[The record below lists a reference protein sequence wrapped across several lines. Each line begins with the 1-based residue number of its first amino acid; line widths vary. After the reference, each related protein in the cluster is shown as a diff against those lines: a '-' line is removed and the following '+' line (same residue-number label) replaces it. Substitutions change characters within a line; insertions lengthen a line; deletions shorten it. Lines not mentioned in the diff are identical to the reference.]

1 MHPIDYLV
9 LGLLAVLVVLA
20 VRYAVRHRGRCGGG
34 CAGCPHADG
43 CRSPKKRDPGTKY
56 RAFINQGSPTAP
68 GAVGEPFLPG
78 RRAPR

>member
-9 LGLLAVLVVLA
+9 LGLLALLVVLA

-43 CRSPKKRDPGTKY
+43 CHSPRKRDPGPK
-56 RAFINQGSPTAP
+56 
-68 GAVGEPFLPG
+68 
-78 RRAPR
+78 

>member
-9 LGLLAVLVVLA
+9 LGLLALLVVLA

-43 CRSPKKRDPGTKY
+43 GRSPRKRDPGPK
-56 RAFINQGSPTAP
+56 
-68 GAVGEPFLPG
+68 
-78 RRAPR
+78 